1 MGLDEEIQQK
11 GKEISTDAYGMSIG
25 ELVSLYRNGELD
37 IHPAFQRYFR
47 WTGEQKSRF
56 IESLLLGIPIPSIFV
71 SQTEKG
77 KWDVVDGLQRL
88 STIFQ
93 LTGDLKDAEGKS
105 VNPLVLSKT
114 KYLPSL
120 EGKRW
125 SKSSPG
131 ADDEISESAKLILKR
146 ARLDLKIVLNKSDES
161 SKYELF
167 QRLNTGGSLATEQEV
182 RNCIL
187 IMLNKTFFDWVSQLG
202 RYAAFRNCI
211 PLSERQIEEQY
222 DLELVVRFLVL
233 KELPLGKLVGRND
246 LGTILT
252 EKIVEFAE
260 SKAYSL
266 VQEASAFK
274 KTFDLLDGA
283 LGEDAFKKFNTKKDK
298 ATGPLLISLF
308 EVFALGIGHHC
319 QSPNFTV
326 GPAEIKNAQK
336 SIWKNRKFI
345 GGTGSGVGPINR
357 LPVTLALGREMFQP

>member
-25 ELVSLYRNGELD
+25 ELVSLYKNGELD

-77 KWDVVDGLQRL
+77 RWDVVDGLQRL

-93 LTGDLKDAEGKS
+93 LTGDLRDPDGRP
-105 VNPLVLSKT
+105 VQPLVLSRT

-125 SKSSPG
+125 AKSSPG

-187 IMLNKTFFDWVSQLG
+187 IMLNKAFFDWVSELG
-202 RYAAFRNCI
+202 HYQAFRNCI
-211 PLSERQIEEQY
+211 PLSERQLEEQY

-233 KELPLGKLVGRND
+233 KGLPLEELVGRND
-246 LGTILT
+246 LGTVLT
-252 EKIVEFAE
+252 EKIVGFAE
-260 SKAYSL
+260 SKTYNL
-266 VQEASAFK
+266 QQEASAFR
-274 KTFDLLDGA
+274 KTFGLLEEA
-283 LGEDAFKKFNTKKDK
+283 LG
-298 ATGPLLISLF
+298 
-308 EVFALGIGHHC
+308 
-319 QSPNFTV
+319 
-326 GPAEIKNAQK
+326 
-336 SIWKNRKFI
+336 
-345 GGTGSGVGPINR
+345 
-357 LPVTLALGREMFQP
+357 

>member
-1 MGLDEEIQQK
+1 M
-11 GKEISTDAYGMSIG
+11 
-25 ELVSLYRNGELD
+25 
-37 IHPAFQRYFR
+37 
-47 WTGEQKSRF
+47 
-56 IESLLLGIPIPSIFV
+56 
-71 SQTEKG
+71 
-77 KWDVVDGLQRL
+77 
-88 STIFQ
+88 
-93 LTGDLKDAEGKS
+93 TGDLKDAEGKS
-105 VNPLVLSKT
+105 VKPLVLSKT

-202 RYAAFRNCI
+202 RYASFRNCI

-246 LGTILT
+246 LG
-252 EKIVEFAE
+252 
-260 SKAYSL
+260 
-266 VQEASAFK
+266 QEATAFK

-326 GPAEIKNAQK
+326 GSAEIKNAQK

-357 LPVTLALGREMFQP
+357 LPVTLALGRDMFQP

>member
-1 MGLDEEIQQK
+1 
-11 GKEISTDAYGMSIG
+11 MSIG
-25 ELVSLYRNGELD
+25 ELVSLYKNGELD

-93 LTGDLKDAEGKS
+93 LTGDLKDAKGQPVE
-105 VNPLVLSKT
+105 PLILSRT

-120 EGKRW
+120 EGMRW
-125 SKSSPG
+125 ARSSLD
-131 ADDEISESAKLILKR
+131 ANDEISESAKLLLKR

-187 IMLNKTFFDWVSQLG
+187 IMLNKMFFDWVSDLG
-202 RYAAFRNCI
+202 RYKAFRNCI

-233 KELPLGKLVGRND
+233 KDLPVDELVGRND

-252 EKIVEFAE
+252 EKIVGFAE
-260 SKAYSL
+260 TKSYNIKE
-266 VQEASAFK
+266 EASAFK
-274 KTFDLLDGA
+274 KTFDLLDEA
-283 LGEDAFKKFNTKKDK
+283 LGEDAFKKFNANKQK

-319 QSPNFTV
+319 RASNFALST
-326 GPAEIKNAQK
+326 AEIKDDQK
-336 SIWKNRKFI
+336 AIWKNRRFI

-357 LPVTLALGREMFQP
+357 LPVTLALGREMFKP